1 MNETTGKSSL
11 SLKDRAELTL
21 DGINDVISFDDSEI
35 YLQTESGK
43 LLIEGSGLHITTLD
57 VASGKMKVD
66 GLITAMTYNDRDN
79 SKKGG
84 LFSRGQ

>member
-43 LLIEGSGLHITTLD
+43 LLIEGTRLHIPTLYKKKK
-57 VASGKMKVD
+57 KMKVD

-84 LFSRGQ
+84 LFSRGK